1 VVQLGKRPFIGHLNF
16 RSLPIRQ
23 WSHHGWD
30 LFMIGIMVCVVCGV
44 TFLYIEQEQNFYW
57 WIGWWGRT
65 WSLANLARSDLGQFW
80 QDIRLS
86 LTWERNSLYTLP
98 LLPWIWVFGQSRTV
112 YTIALAVTY
121 LIPFCLGMGAI
132 AQILACTQPTPAH
145 PFLSPT
151 LNNHRSIFK
160 PNSPTPR
167 QIFWG
172 TAWLTLLLPV
182 NWMATFLGIPDTG
195 SAALILWALW
205 VYLKDPQLKQ
215 RFTIVLIGLLLAG
228 AIIIRR
234 HFSYGAIAL
243 MGAIAAH
250 TIMPFIPTLI
260 RRPQLVIRPILKKLS
275 RLCLLVMVIS
285 ATLLLVVPEFTM
297 RALTINYRVLYA
309 SWSLPLDD
317 TLHRYLIYFGGVPW
331 LLAIL
336 GWFTIRQRSSAT
348 SPPYGI
354 TLTFSTIGLGIWL
367 IALRYGNVFYALHIS
382 HFVVLGM
389 VFTGIWIG
397 RQSNSKRN
405 LLSFGI
411 GLYLITNAY
420 LGFTGGNSNHPLLR
434 WFLPPLFSQS
444 MPPLVQ
450 TDQEELI
457 RLVRYLQNLPSTTLT
472 GHPALYVNG
481 FQRLQLSP
489 SLLRSIEY
497 YFNPYFPSKLNLLQA
512 SQVNSDGIDSIPAL
526 LNAEYMVIADPL
538 WQYPGDPSQVP
549 AVGEWV
555 LPQETQLL
563 NRVLQAFKE
572 NWSYAQSF
580 ELLPEEFHLARQTVV
595 RIYKRKKISSLAAV
609 QPLIGS

>member
-1 VVQLGKRPFIGHLNF
+1 
-16 RSLPIRQ
+16 
-23 WSHHGWD
+23 
-30 LFMIGIMVCVVCGV
+30 MIGIMLCVVCGV
-44 TFLYIEQEQNFYW
+44 TFLYIEQEQNFNW

-98 LLPWIWVFGQSRTV
+98 LLPWIWFFGQSRTV

-132 AQILACTQPTPAH
+132 AQILVCKQPTPAH
-145 PFLSPT
+145 QFLFPT

-160 PNSPTPR
+160 PNSLTPR

-215 RFTIVLIGLLLAG
+215 WFPIVLIGLLLAG

-243 MGAIAAH
+243 IGAIAAH

-260 RRPQLVIRPILKKLS
+260 RRPQLVIRPTLKKLS

-348 SPPYGI
+348 SP
-354 TLTFSTIGLGIWL
+354 
-367 IALRYGNVFYALHIS
+367 LRH
-382 HFVVLGM
+382 HP
-389 VFTGIWIG
+389 
-397 RQSNSKRN
+397 N
-405 LLSFGI
+405 L
-411 GLYLITNAY
+411 
-420 LGFTGGNSNHPLLR
+420 
-434 WFLPPLFSQS
+434 
-444 MPPLVQ
+444 
-450 TDQEELI
+450 
-457 RLVRYLQNLPSTTLT
+457 
-472 GHPALYVNG
+472 
-481 FQRLQLSP
+481 
-489 SLLRSIEY
+489 
-497 YFNPYFPSKLNLLQA
+497 
-512 SQVNSDGIDSIPAL
+512 
-526 LNAEYMVIADPL
+526 
-538 WQYPGDPSQVP
+538 
-549 AVGEWV
+549 
-555 LPQETQLL
+555 
-563 NRVLQAFKE
+563 
-572 NWSYAQSF
+572 
-580 ELLPEEFHLARQTVV
+580 
-595 RIYKRKKISSLAAV
+595 
-609 QPLIGS
+609 